1 MVKLTCNRLY
11 GLMIVLL
18 LVCCS
23 NEKIEAITVFKMD
36 NFTEIV
42 EDSSVIITATNEIEI
57 IQKAFIQAV
66 KQPGVVDMADPQYK
80 LEWNEES
87 YFLWINESSGTI
99 MNTTETHTNYSL
111 SERSAHEVYQLIE
124 NSGI

>member
-1 MVKLTCNRLY
+1 
-11 GLMIVLL
+11 MIVLL